1 MVYSTRSQLIS
12 RLSIE
17 QRLLL
22 AVCSVAGSEERREAI
37 DLIEK
42 SFSWE
47 SLILL
52 SDRHRMLPLL
62 YKNIKDDVGSI
73 AIPYILKEKY
83 LIQTQ
88 QTLKLASEA
97 VRISTIL
104 TNGGIPNVMLKGPFL
119 GQQLYGDLALRPS
132 RDIDVLVFPNSIDAF
147 YRVFSQEGYRLISPD
162 FELSPRQK
170 AYYYR
175 HKNQVAFRHP
185 ESGIMVELHWRLF
198 SQESLFPIS
207 IEQVFAERE
216 ELIVADKPISL
227 LSKEHCFEFL
237 CLHGAIH
244 QWFRLRWLRD
254 IAQII
259 NSEGF
264 DMDEVVRVAAVNGN
278 ERPVAQAIIMSNL
291 FFGSKAFTPTIKDE
305 PSIRCIVNGAV
316 DAAINEESY
325 TSSRKLTRLRI
336 PFYKMK
342 LKRGFRHKVG
352 SWKILNPNFS
362 DWKMVKLPDSLFF
375 LYFILRPFF
384 WFYTVYMINSNR
396 KEK

>member
-1 MVYSTRSQLIS
+1 MAFPTRSQLFS
-12 RLSIE
+12 TLSIE
-17 QRLLL
+17 QQILL
-22 AVCSVAGSEERREAI
+22 AVCSMAGSEWRGAANE
-37 DLIEK
+37 LLEK
-42 SFSWE
+42 PFSWDQ
-47 SLILL
+47 LILL
-52 SDRHRMLPLL
+52 SDRHRMLPML
-62 YKNIKDDVGSI
+62 YKNIRDDFGTI
-73 AIPYILKEKY
+73 AIPSILKEKY

-104 TNGGIPNVMLKGPFL
+104 TSEGITNVMLKGPFL
-119 GQQLYGDLALRPS
+119 GQQIYGDLALRPS
-132 RDIDVLVFPNSIDAF
+132 RDIDILVFPDSIDAF
-147 YRVFSQEGYRLISPD
+147 HRVFYQEGYRLIYPD
-162 FELSPRQK
+162 FELTPRQK
-170 AYYYR
+170 EYYYR

-198 SQESLFPIS
+198 SQDSLFPIS
-207 IEQVFAERE
+207 TEEIFAKRE
-216 ELIVADKPISL
+216 EVIIAGKTISI

-264 DMDEVVRVAAVNGN
+264 NMDEVVSVAAANGN
-278 ERPVAQAIIMSNL
+278 ERPVAQAIILSNL
-291 FFGSKAFTPTIKDE
+291 FFGSKAFTLRTTAE
-305 PSIRCIVNGAV
+305 RSIRWLVNGAI
-316 DAAINEESY
+316 DAAINDETY
-325 TSSRKLTRLRI
+325 TSSRKVTRLRI

-362 DWKMVKLPDSLFF
+362 DWKLVKLPDSLFF

-384 WFYTVYMINSNR
+384 WFYTVYMMDSNR